1 MKAGCNSGARQ
12 QRKEGKGGYV
22 VRRAISLF
30 VVLAALT
37 LAVSVPA
44 LTQEEGETQ
53 GAAQTQ
59 YAQEP
64 AEAGCYWYWG
74 YKWSEAGEW
83 ENWCWDPQKGGW
95 WYATSEDGKK
105 QSIQNSQP
113 GVVISTQ

>member
-1 MKAGCNSGARQ
+1 MKAGCNSRAQQ
-12 QRKEGKGGYV
+12 QRKGGYV
-22 VRRAISLF
+22 MRRAVSLF
-30 VVLAALT
+30 MVLAALT

-44 LTQEEGETQ
+44 LTQEGETQ

-59 YAQEP
+59 YSQEP

-74 YKWSEAGEW
+74 YKWSKAGEW

-105 QSIQNSQP
+105 QSIHNSQP